1 MSGHTTV
8 VEDEITGRQID
19 LSPPPAPAPTG
30 IPRWGWAAALAIA
43 AAFGYLYAP
52 VIVDMVNN
60 WSNDP
65 DAAHGFIIPL
75 VSGYLLW
82 SRREQLAQLQPR
94 TQWWGL
100 VVLCLGLAQLFVG
113 HIGTELFFMR
123 TSMLMV
129 LTGIVWF
136 LLGTAMLRITAFPLA
151 FLLFMIPLPAIIL
164 NLLAF
169 PLQLMAAKWAT
180 FALQLLDL
188 PVYRE
193 GNMIFLPRL
202 SLEVVEACSG
212 LRSLM
217 SLVALAVIWA
227 YLSQPT
233 VFKRIVLVL
242 SAIPVALVA
251 NAFRIWTTGVLA
263 HGIGPQAADG
273 FYHTFAGWLVFVVAW
288 ILLSL
293 EGMVLSRL
301 GSRSLQTQEL
311 N

>member
-1 MSGHTTV
+1 
-8 VEDEITGRQID
+8 
-19 LSPPPAPAPTG
+19 
-30 IPRWGWAAALAIA
+30 
-43 AAFGYLYAP
+43 
-52 VIVDMVNN
+52 VIVNLVTD

-82 SRREQLAQLQPR
+82 TRREQLFRLQPR
-94 TQWWGL
+94 TQLWGL
-100 VVLCLGLAQLFVG
+100 VVMCLGLVQLFVG
-113 HIGTELFFMR
+113 HVGAELFFMR
-123 TSMLMV
+123 TSMLVV

-136 LLGTAMLRITAFPLA
+136 LLGTAMLRATAFPIA

-202 SLEVVEACSG
+202 SLEIVEACSG

-217 SLVALAVIWA
+217 ALVALAVIWA
-227 YLSQPT
+227 YLSQPSI
-233 VFKRIVLVL
+233 VKRLVLVL
-242 SAIPVALVA
+242 SAVPIALVA
-251 NAFRIWTTGVLA
+251 NAFRIWTTGLLA
-263 HGIGPQAADG
+263 HWVGPQAADG
-273 FYHTFAGWLVFVVAW
+273 FYHAFAGWLVFVVAW
-288 ILLSL
+288 MLLSL
-293 EGMVLSRL
+293 EGVILSRL
-301 GSRSLQTQEL
+301 GARSPQTQE
-311 N
+311 

>member
-1 MSGHTTV
+1 MSEYTNV
-8 VEDEITGRQID
+8 VEID
-19 LSPPPAPAPTG
+19 VTESQGNLSPPLTTSPAG
-30 IPRWGWAAALAIA
+30 IRLWGLAAALAIT

-52 VIVDMVNN
+52 VIVHLVTD
-60 WSNDP
+60 WANDP

-82 SRREQLAQLQPR
+82 TRREQLSQLQPS
-94 TQWWGL
+94 TELWGL
-100 VVLCLGLAQLFVG
+100 VILCLGLAQLFVG
-113 HIGTELFFMR
+113 HVGAELFFMR
-123 TSMLMV
+123 TSMLVV

-136 LLGTAMLRITAFPLA
+136 LLGTAMLRTTAFPFA
-151 FLLFMIPLPAIIL
+151 FLLFMIPLPDIIL

-193 GNMIFLPRL
+193 GNMIFLPSL
-202 SLEVVEACSG
+202 SLEIVEACSG

-217 SLVALAVIWA
+217 ALVALAVIWA

-233 VFKRIVLVL
+233 VLKRVALVL
-242 SAIPVALVA
+242 SAIPIALVA
-251 NAFRIWTTGVLA
+251 NAFRICTTGVLA
-263 HGIGPQAADG
+263 HGVGPQAADG
-273 FYHTFAGWLVFVVAW
+273 FYHAFAGWLVFVAAW
-288 ILLSL
+288 TLLSL

-301 GSRSLQTQEL
+301 GTPHTQEVD
-311 N
+311 